1 MIGLVI
7 VTHSARLAEGVL
19 ELVEQMVQG
28 GAPLAAAGGTDIP
41 EAPIGTDP
49 AKVAAAIESLFS
61 REDVSDV
68 LVLMDLG
75 SAIMSAEA
83 AFDLLP
89 DDLRPRVHLCE
100 APIVE
105 GTLAAAVR
113 ARIGGTLAQVY
124 ADARSALQA
133 KIDQLTTWQQILSE
147 ATPSSEEVARHTGD
161 VATAELT
168 IIVPNRLGLHAR
180 PAARLVSLVAQ
191 YDAQVTLTHNGR
203 TSPATSLNQ
212 VMTLGVH
219 QGDVLVVRATGA
231 DALTVLGAIEEL
243 ALDNFGDPIEVTEPT
258 EIIAAAVAT
267 EGGDAISGV
276 PASEGVAFG
285 PAYRLRMP
293 VIELEER
300 LIDDA
305 ATDAKMAEGVVLTD
319 TAAERQR
326 LRQAIAAATEQLRAL
341 RSELSQRA
349 GAAEAGIFDA
359 QILMIGDPDLIQA
372 AEETIDLRRLDAA
385 SAWNLALRAVVA
397 RYRILD
403 NQYLVRR
410 ADDLLDAG
418 QRVLRHLLNAPADAT
433 IFAPPEPA
441 ILVVN
446 DLKPSDVARLPTD
459 RVLGIVTAEG
469 GATGHSAIL
478 ARSLGIPAVTG
489 VGAAI
494 STITDGQMIALDG
507 EHGYVWLSPDAK
519 LIEQIRTQRAA
530 WEAQRAAAQKQAQLQ
545 AMTRDGYTIQVLA
558 NINLSDDVDL
568 ALANG
573 AEGVGLFRTEFL
585 YIDRESPPSEEE
597 QLAVYL
603 ETAQRLDGRPL
614 IIRTLDVGGDKPLV
628 YLRQPHEQNPFLG
641 RRGLRYCLDHPG
653 LFRPQIRAILRAA
666 AEHPIRMM
674 FPMVSTWDE
683 LVMVDAL
690 VDEICAELQAEG
702 LPFDEDIQRGI
713 MIETPATVLLADHL
727 ARLVDFF
734 SIGTN
739 DLTQYV
745 MAADRGN
752 AAVAG
757 LVNAYQPAVLHA
769 IRETVKAGHAHG
781 IPVSICGELAGD
793 PRATALLVG
802 LGLDELSMTATSIP
816 VIKARI
822 HQISMD
828 EAKRIAAVALEFSSA
843 REVEAYLEETMQSSP
858 A

>member
-147 ATPSSEEVARHTGD
+147 ATSSSEEVARHTGD

>member
-133 KIDQLTTWQQILSE
+133 KIDQLTTWQQISP
-147 ATPSSEEVARHTGD
+147 AAAPSSEAVARHAGD

-293 VIELEER
+293 VIELEGR
-300 LIDDA
+300 LIDDTA
-305 ATDAKMAEGVVLTD
+305 TDDTATDAKT
-319 TAAERQR
+319 
-326 LRQAIAAATEQLRAL
+326 
-341 RSELSQRA
+341 
-349 GAAEAGIFDA
+349 
-359 QILMIGDPDLIQA
+359 
-372 AEETIDLRRLDAA
+372 
-385 SAWNLALRAVVA
+385 
-397 RYRILD
+397 
-403 NQYLVRR
+403 
-410 ADDLLDAG
+410 
-418 QRVLRHLLNAPADAT
+418 
-433 IFAPPEPA
+433 
-441 ILVVN
+441 
-446 DLKPSDVARLPTD
+446 
-459 RVLGIVTAEG
+459 
-469 GATGHSAIL
+469 
-478 ARSLGIPAVTG
+478 
-489 VGAAI
+489 
-494 STITDGQMIALDG
+494 
-507 EHGYVWLSPDAK
+507 
-519 LIEQIRTQRAA
+519 
-530 WEAQRAAAQKQAQLQ
+530 
-545 AMTRDGYTIQVLA
+545 
-558 NINLSDDVDL
+558 
-568 ALANG
+568 
-573 AEGVGLFRTEFL
+573 
-585 YIDRESPPSEEE
+585 
-597 QLAVYL
+597 
-603 ETAQRLDGRPL
+603 
-614 IIRTLDVGGDKPLV
+614 
-628 YLRQPHEQNPFLG
+628 
-641 RRGLRYCLDHPG
+641 
-653 LFRPQIRAILRAA
+653 
-666 AEHPIRMM
+666 
-674 FPMVSTWDE
+674 
-683 LVMVDAL
+683 
-690 VDEICAELQAEG
+690 
-702 LPFDEDIQRGI
+702 
-713 MIETPATVLLADHL
+713 
-727 ARLVDFF
+727 
-734 SIGTN
+734 
-739 DLTQYV
+739 
-745 MAADRGN
+745 
-752 AAVAG
+752 
-757 LVNAYQPAVLHA
+757 
-769 IRETVKAGHAHG
+769 
-781 IPVSICGELAGD
+781 
-793 PRATALLVG
+793 
-802 LGLDELSMTATSIP
+802 
-816 VIKARI
+816 
-822 HQISMD
+822 
-828 EAKRIAAVALEFSSA
+828 
-843 REVEAYLEETMQSSP
+843 
-858 A
+858 